1 MMLPSDHLFC
11 VGVGGIFA
19 LQVRRV
25 GVCII
30 GPTQATCGKWCH
42 TAVSHADARL
52 KKSAIHIH
60 HLNSNSPCTN
70 SDASYPKQQFRES
83 SNFSTGIPQHR
94 AALSVSNKIC
104 KEETRSETASS
115 SHALACAIQEAAF
128 KEVTQLAVCE

>member
-1 MMLPSDHLFC
+1 M
-11 VGVGGIFA
+11 FA

-30 GPTQATCGKWCH
+30 GPTQAVEM
-42 TAVSHADARL
+42 VSHRCITRRCPSQ
-52 KKSAIHIH
+52 KSAIHIH

-94 AALSVSNKIC
+94 AALSVSNKNLQGRN
-104 KEETRSETASS
+104 KKRDGLL
-115 SHALACAIQEAAF
+115 LAP
-128 KEVTQLAVCE
+128 